1 MEAGALR
8 APAALNRIS
17 SVTAP
22 LLRLR
27 SDEQLVALFRA
38 GNDAAFSVIHDR
50 YRQRLFVYSRQ
61 MLGGSRQDAEDALQ
75 DVFLRAYS
83 SLRVSDRPVSL
94 RAWLYRV
101 AHNRCIDHLRKP
113 VPPAIDLFETSRRPL
128 HDPTADAERRD
139 DLRRLIA
146 DIRRLPEQQRSALL
160 MREMD
165 GLSYAELA
173 EVLGV
178 SLQAVKSLLVRA
190 RIGLVEAVEAR
201 DTACVEIRADLADA
215 FDRGV
220 RASGRSRKHLRDC
233 AGCTEYRA
241 QLRGVRHGLA
251 ALSPGPGP
259 LAAALKLLGIGG
271 AAGGGAASSGAA
283 AGGGAIV
290 VAGGGTAAKVTAVVC
305 CAALAAGGAAEV
317 THQIIEPSHGTAGD
331 RGEEGSRHRARHAG
345 RLDPRA
351 PHRAARSGGH
361 GGRLLAAQR
370 HARSAGARGL
380 RRHRDR
386 PQHDVSDPR
395 LRARP
400 RDEADRYR
408 RRRHRRVGR
417 ARRGE
422 RLRPRRRRPDAAQ
435 RAPGRRRPRPGGHD
449 GARRRRRDGPGRH
462 DGVVDVAR
470 DIGRRGHHRHAVA
483 RALTRLGSVVG
494 IDRYLATLDHET
506 LLVRRGRRSG
516 CFTIVA
522 VHSTARGPSLG
533 GCRMWHYADARAA
546 VRDALRLS
554 QAMTFK
560 SAVAGLPL
568 GGGKGVI
575 MAPDPAT
582 AGDREWRAD
591 ALLDFGDTVES
602 LGGSYVT
609 AEDVGTSSRDMET
622 IASVTS
628 HVSGLARRLGGSGDP
643 SPWTALGVQTAIELC
658 CERRLRIAVA
668 GGPDDRDL
676 RPGQRRRPRRHGLRR
691 GGRDAARHRHR
702 PAQAGAG
709 ATRSAPAGWSPPRR
723 SRRRPTSSPR
733 APSAACSTT
742 TARRCCRRRS
752 SRARRTTSSRATT
765 SPPCSPSA
773 ACCGRRTSW

>member
-8 APAALNRIS
+8 APAALNRI

-83 SLRVSDRPVSL
+83 SLRGSDRPVSL

-128 HDPTADAERRD
+128 HDPTIDAERRD

-173 EVLGV
+173 EALGV

-201 DTACVEIRADLADA
+201 DTACAEIRADLADA

-233 AGCTEYRA
+233 AGCTEYRT

-317 THQIIEPSHGTAGD
+317 THQIIEPSHRASAAAAKQAPAVAPATPVGSIPANRTGVPAAAATAAGSSLPSAAND
-331 RGEEGSRHRARHAG
+331 RSN
-345 RLDPRA
+345 
-351 PHRAARSGGH
+351 RAASDVIEIARNTTSPTRGAALTALAPAATATATGRH
-361 GGRLLAAQR
+361 G
-370 HARSAGARGL
+370 
-380 RRHRDR
+380 
-386 PQHDVSDPR
+386 
-395 LRARP
+395 
-400 RDEADRYR
+400 R
-408 RRRHRRVGR
+408 RRNRRVGR
-417 ARRGE
+417 ARRAR

-435 RAPGRRRPRPGGHD
+435 RDAGRHRPRTGGHD
-449 GARRRRRDGPGRH
+449 RARPRRRRDGPGRH
-462 DGVVDVAR
+462 DGGVDVAR
-470 DIGRRGHHRHAVA
+470 DIGRRSHHRHAVA
-483 RALTRLGSVVG
+483 R
-494 IDRYLATLDHET
+494 
-506 LLVRRGRRSG
+506 GR
-516 CFTIVA
+516 
-522 VHSTARGPSLG
+522 SL
-533 GCRMWHYADARAA
+533 RA
-546 VRDALRLS
+546 
-554 QAMTFK
+554 
-560 SAVAGLPL
+560 
-568 GGGKGVI
+568 
-575 MAPDPAT
+575 
-582 AGDREWRAD
+582 
-591 ALLDFGDTVES
+591 
-602 LGGSYVT
+602 
-609 AEDVGTSSRDMET
+609 
-622 IASVTS
+622 
-628 HVSGLARRLGGSGDP
+628 
-643 SPWTALGVQTAIELC
+643 
-658 CERRLRIAVA
+658 
-668 GGPDDRDL
+668 
-676 RPGQRRRPRRHGLRR
+676 
-691 GGRDAARHRHR
+691 
-702 PAQAGAG
+702 
-709 ATRSAPAGWSPPRR
+709 
-723 SRRRPTSSPR
+723 
-733 APSAACSTT
+733 
-742 TARRCCRRRS
+742 
-752 SRARRTTSSRATT
+752 
-765 SPPCSPSA
+765 
-773 ACCGRRTSW
+773 

>member
-8 APAALNRIS
+8 APAALNRI

-61 MLGGSRQDAEDALQ
+61 MLGGSRQDAEDAMQ

-128 HDPTADAERRD
+128 HDPTLDAERRD

-173 EVLGV
+173 EALGV

-220 RASGRSRKHLRDC
+220 RASGRARKHLRDC

-317 THQIIEPSHGTAGD
+317 THQIIEPSHGTAGT
-331 RGEEGSRHRARHAG
+331 
-345 RLDPRA
+345 
-351 PHRAARSGGH
+351 AAKR
-361 GGRLLAAQR
+361 
-370 HARSAGARGL
+370 
-380 RRHRDR
+380 
-386 PQHDVSDPR
+386 
-395 LRARP
+395 
-400 RDEADRYR
+400 
-408 RRRHRRVGR
+408 
-417 ARRGE
+417 
-422 RLRPRRRRPDAAQ
+422 
-435 RAPGRRRPRPGGHD
+435 
-449 GARRRRRDGPGRH
+449 
-462 DGVVDVAR
+462 
-470 DIGRRGHHRHAVA
+470 
-483 RALTRLGSVVG
+483 
-494 IDRYLATLDHET
+494 
-506 LLVRRGRRSG
+506 
-516 CFTIVA
+516 
-522 VHSTARGPSLG
+522 
-533 GCRMWHYADARAA
+533 
-546 VRDALRLS
+546 
-554 QAMTFK
+554 
-560 SAVAGLPL
+560 
-568 GGGKGVI
+568 
-575 MAPDPAT
+575 DPA
-582 AGDREWRAD
+582 
-591 ALLDFGDTVES
+591 
-602 LGGSYVT
+602 
-609 AEDVGTSSRDMET
+609 
-622 IASVTS
+622 
-628 HVSGLARRLGGSGDP
+628 
-643 SPWTALGVQTAIELC
+643 
-658 CERRLRIAVA
+658 
-668 GGPDDRDL
+668 
-676 RPGQRRRPRRHGLRR
+676 
-691 GGRDAARHRHR
+691 AA
-702 PAQAGAG
+702 PA
-709 ATRSAPAGWSPPRR
+709 APAGSIPAHR
-723 SRRRPTSSPR
+723 TGLTAAAATAAGSSL
-733 APSAACSTT
+733 PSAAQDRSKRAVSGVIEI
-742 TARRCCRRRS
+742 ARN
-752 SRARRTTSSRATT
+752 TT
-765 SPPCSPSA
+765 SPTRAASLAPAATTKVDTADAVTGGSA
-773 ACCGRRTSW
+773 APDEEDGFGHGVDGLTPRSEMPAGTGRGPADTTAPASGGATAPADATAATPATSAAAAATAAP

>member
-8 APAALNRIS
+8 APAALNRI

-83 SLRVSDRPVSL
+83 SLRGSDRPVSL

-128 HDPTADAERRD
+128 HDPTIDAERRD

-173 EVLGV
+173 EALGV

-201 DTACVEIRADLADA
+201 DTSCVEIRADLAAA

-271 AAGGGAASSGAA
+271 AAGGGAASGGAA

-317 THQIIEPSHGTAGD
+317 THQIIEPSGGAAGTA
-331 RGEEGSRHRARHAG
+331 AKK
-345 RLDPRA
+345 
-351 PHRAARSGGH
+351 
-361 GGRLLAAQR
+361 
-370 HARSAGARGL
+370 
-380 RRHRDR
+380 
-386 PQHDVSDPR
+386 
-395 LRARP
+395 
-400 RDEADRYR
+400 
-408 RRRHRRVGR
+408 
-417 ARRGE
+417 
-422 RLRPRRRRPDAAQ
+422 
-435 RAPGRRRPRPGGHD
+435 
-449 GARRRRRDGPGRH
+449 
-462 DGVVDVAR
+462 
-470 DIGRRGHHRHAVA
+470 A
-483 RALTRLGSVVG
+483 RAIAPATPAGS
-494 IDRYLATLDHET
+494 IPAHRT
-506 LLVRRGRRSG
+506 
-516 CFTIVA
+516 
-522 VHSTARGPSLG
+522 
-533 GCRMWHYADARAA
+533 
-546 VRDALRLS
+546 
-554 QAMTFK
+554 
-560 SAVAGLPL
+560 GLP
-568 GGGKGVI
+568 
-575 MAPDPAT
+575 AAAAT
-582 AGDREWRAD
+582 AAGS
-591 ALLDFGDTVES
+591 S
-602 LGGSYVT
+602 L
-609 AEDVGTSSRDMET
+609 
-622 IASVTS
+622 
-628 HVSGLARRLGGSGDP
+628 
-643 SPWTALGVQTAIELC
+643 
-658 CERRLRIAVA
+658 
-668 GGPDDRDL
+668 
-676 RPGQRRRPRRHGLRR
+676 
-691 GGRDAARHRHR
+691 
-702 PAQAGAG
+702 
-709 ATRSAPAGWSPPRR
+709 
-723 SRRRPTSSPR
+723 
-733 APSAACSTT
+733 PSAARDRLERGVSGVIDI
-742 TARRCCRRRS
+742 ARN
-752 SRARRTTSSRATT
+752 TT
-765 SPPCSPSA
+765 SPTRAAALAPATTKVDTADAVTGGSAAPDENDGFGHGVDGLTPRSEMPAGTGRGPAESTAPASGGATAPADTTASPTSPSTSA
-773 ACCGRRTSW
+773 AAATTVTP